1 MSFYYRL
8 DKSRVVHYGKDVR
21 LRMEKKKCNISFD
34 LQYIMLYI
42 TIEMQY
48 IRSGEPKWIK
58 TN

>member
-1 MSFYYRL
+1 MEIIFGKAQL
-8 DKSRVVHYGKDVR
+8 IHYGKAER
-21 LRMEKKKCNISFD
+21 LRMKKKKCNISFD

-48 IRSGEPKWIK
+48 IISGEPKWIK

>member
-1 MSFYYRL
+1 M
-8 DKSRVVHYGKDVR
+8 KN
-21 LRMEKKKCNISFD
+21 KCNISFI

-48 IRSGEPKWIK
+48 IISVEPKWIK

>member
-1 MSFYYRL
+1 MEIIFGKAQL
-8 DKSRVVHYGKDVR
+8 IHYCEAVR
-21 LRMEKKKCNISFD
+21 LLMKRKKCNISFD

-48 IRSGEPKWIK
+48 IISGEPKWIK